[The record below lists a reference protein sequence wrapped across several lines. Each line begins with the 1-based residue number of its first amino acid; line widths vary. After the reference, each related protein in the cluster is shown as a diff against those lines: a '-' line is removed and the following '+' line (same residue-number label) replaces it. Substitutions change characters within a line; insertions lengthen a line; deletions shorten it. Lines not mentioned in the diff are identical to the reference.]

1 VTESE
6 PPTGEIPLPVTG
18 AIPIYRDDSEFTPA
32 PARQSWAL
40 WVGLVAAGSVLTAM
54 TFPGQTAGLSPFTD
68 PLIAALD
75 IDRTAISVS
84 YLIATLLGALAM
96 PLLGRAMD
104 RYGTKRAIIV
114 IGSVLAGVLL
124 GASFITEVLGLTA
137 SYVGL
142 RMAGQGAL
150 SLAVTTLVARSITD
164 RPGLALGIV
173 GAVGSAGI
181 SLAPLFVESLV
192 RATDISTAWRIEALL
207 VALIVLPIALA
218 LPRDVPV
225 TNTATGTLIVV
236 EPEPGYTA
244 PEALR
249 TGMFWVLSG
258 AIFVTGMFS
267 TAFAFHLISILG
279 AQGLSATEAAANFV
293 PQTITAIAAT
303 LLLGALVDRID
314 PRWGV
319 VVSMVAMAATMV
331 FLPFVHP
338 GFLGVVFGLLLGVGI
353 GALRGVEAAAYL
365 RYFGRGHLGT
375 IRGIATSIG
384 LTSTALGP
392 VYFAVGL
399 GVTGSYIGPSVW
411 AALAPIA
418 VVIAALVVKT
428 PPAPAT
434 LTT

>member
-1 VTESE
+1 
-6 PPTGEIPLPVTG
+6 
-18 AIPIYRDDSEFTPA
+18 
-32 PARQSWAL
+32 
-40 WVGLVAAGSVLTAM
+40 
-54 TFPGQTAGLSPFTD
+54 
-68 PLIAALD
+68 
-75 IDRTAISVS
+75 
-84 YLIATLLGALAM
+84 
-96 PLLGRAMD
+96 
-104 RYGTKRAIIV
+104 
-114 IGSVLAGVLL
+114 
-124 GASFITEVLGLTA
+124 
-137 SYVGL
+137 
-142 RMAGQGAL
+142 
-150 SLAVTTLVARSITD
+150 
-164 RPGLALGIV
+164 
-173 GAVGSAGI
+173 
-181 SLAPLFVESLV
+181 
-192 RATDISTAWRIEALL
+192 
-207 VALIVLPIALA
+207 
-218 LPRDVPV
+218 
-225 TNTATGTLIVV
+225 
-236 EPEPGYTA
+236 
-244 PEALR
+244 
-249 TGMFWVLSG
+249 
-258 AIFVTGMFS
+258 MFS

-279 AQGLSATEAAANFV
+279 AQGLSSTEAAANFV

-331 FLPFVHP
+331 FLPFVQP